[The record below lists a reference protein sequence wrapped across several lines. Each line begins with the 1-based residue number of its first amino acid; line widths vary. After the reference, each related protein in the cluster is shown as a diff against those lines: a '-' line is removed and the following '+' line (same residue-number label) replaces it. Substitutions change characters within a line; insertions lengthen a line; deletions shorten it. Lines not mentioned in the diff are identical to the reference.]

1 MQPANCKLQTQRS
14 GEVSRRSVLH
24 LALRISQFAF
34 TALLTGCG
42 YIVGNGFGPEIR
54 TVSVPIF
61 QNDTFRRNIE
71 FQLTEAVQKE
81 IQNRTPFR
89 LVKGDQADTQ
99 LEGHIVQVRKD
110 VLGETKFDDPREL
123 QFTIMARVTWK
134 DMRTGQILATEELPI
149 SPEAIPVIGQ
159 AEFAPEVGHS
169 LATATQDSVNRLARR
184 IVNMMEAPW

>member
-1 MQPANCKLQTQRS
+1 MQQERS
-14 GEVSRRSVLH
+14 DATTSRRSLLCFACGV
-24 LALRISQFAF
+24 SQFVL
-34 TALLTGCG
+34 TTLLTGCG

-89 LVKGDQADTQ
+89 LVKGDQADTLLQ
-99 LEGHIVQVRKD
+99 GQIVQVRKD

-134 DMRTGQILATEELPI
+134 DLRTGQILATEELPI
-149 SPEAIPVIGQ
+149 SPEAIPVLGQ
-159 AEFAPEVGHS
+159 TEFAPEVGHS
-169 LATATQDSVNRLARR
+169 LASATQDSVNRLARR